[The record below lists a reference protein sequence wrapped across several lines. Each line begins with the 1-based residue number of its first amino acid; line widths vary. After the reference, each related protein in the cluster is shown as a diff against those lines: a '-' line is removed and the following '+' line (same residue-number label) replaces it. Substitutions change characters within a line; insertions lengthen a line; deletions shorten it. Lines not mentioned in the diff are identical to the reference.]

1 MDLGFVGGLRD
12 ATRMLVRHPGLSATT
27 IAALAMGIGFTT
39 IMFSVVYAVLLRELP
54 VEDGERIVKITL
66 LAPASGIP
74 GPQATMHDYTDWRTG
89 QSTFEELAAYRE
101 GSANV
106 RGPSGPVR
114 YSSALVTANAL
125 ASLRLN
131 PVAGRLFE
139 AADDDPDAPAT
150 VVLSH
155 HVREELFS
163 GSAEAVGA
171 TVTVNGEAAEVI
183 GILPEGFR
191 FPVLQDI
198 WLPLRTSAS
207 EVERGGGAPVSVFGR
222 LATGITLD
230 EATADLSGIVAELHA
245 AYPET
250 SPDATPLVETFV
262 HAGVVKGIVPL
273 FWAMLVIAALVLL
286 IACANAANLLLLRA
300 AAGARETAVR
310 RAMGA
315 HRGQIAYRMM
325 AEASAL
331 ALLGALLGTSIAWTG
346 ISLFASAA
354 ADTPPPF
361 WVVFEFDGTVFLFLV
376 AVAGAATLL
385 SGVPPVLKVAGR
397 NAGLGRTDEFE
408 SSSPLRIGKLSRWMV
423 ACELAMSM
431 GLLVAAGLMT
441 RSLATLNGFDY
452 GFEHESVLTARITM
466 AEADFPTAAD
476 RRGFYRAVQQGVAGI
491 PEVQSAALG
500 SSLPALG
507 AGMADIA
514 IEGER
519 RTGLAGGEMT
529 RWVEVSP
536 GYFAAFA
543 VGIVEGRDFGAGDT
557 ADSAPVAIVNISF
570 VSRYLGDGATG
581 RRIRVGDAGS
591 ASWRTVV
598 GVVPDLF
605 MGGVDAAGP
614 GADGV
619 YTPLSQGTEHSIYV
633 LAANPT
639 DPLTL
644 TPAVR
649 AAVIALNANTP
660 IHAAERMS
668 DLLARETLFYR
679 IFGTLFVAFG
689 VAALFLA
696 AVGLYGVVSFTVR
709 QRRIELGL
717 RMILGAGAPEIL
729 RLILRQGMAPMS
741 CGLVLGTGLG
751 LLISLSLRMALFE
764 VSPYDPLSFALA
776 AGLLI
781 GVGTLAVAVPALIAS
796 RIDPVEALR
805 TR

>member
-1 MDLGFVGGLRD
+1 MGFVGGLRD

-27 IAALAMGIGFTT
+27 IASLAMGIGFTT

-74 GPQATMHDYTDWRTG
+74 GPQATIHDYADWRTG
-89 QSTFEELAAYRE
+89 QSTFEELAAYRV

-106 RGPSGPVR
+106 RGPGGPVR
-114 YSSALVTANAL
+114 YSSAWVTANAL

-139 AADDDPDAPAT
+139 ADDDDPDATPT

-155 HVREELFS
+155 HIREELFS
-163 GSAEAVGA
+163 GAEEAVGA

-191 FPVLQDI
+191 FPFLQDI

-207 EVERGGGAPVSVFGR
+207 EVERGAGAPVSVFGR
-222 LATGITLD
+222 LAAGATMD
-230 EATADLSGIVAELHA
+230 EAAADLSGIVAELHA

-262 HAGVVKGIVPL
+262 QAGVVKGIVPL

-300 AAGARETAVR
+300 AERARETAVR

-331 ALLGALLGTSIAWTG
+331 ALLGALLGTSIASTG

-385 SGVPPVLKVAGR
+385 SGVPPALRVAGR

-408 SSSPLRIGKLSRWMV
+408 SSSPLRIGRLSRWMV
-423 ACELAMSM
+423 AGELAMSM

-441 RSLATLNGFDY
+441 RSLVTLNGFDY

-466 AEADFPTAAD
+466 ADADFPTAAD
-476 RRGFYRAVQQGVAGI
+476 RRGFYRAVQEGVAEI
-491 PEVQSAALG
+491 PEVESAALG
-500 SSLPALG
+500 SSLPALN

-519 RTGLAGGEMT
+519 RAGLAGGEMA

-536 GYFAAFA
+536 GYFATIA
-543 VGIVEGRDFGAGDT
+543 VGIMEGRDFGAGDT
-557 ADSAPVAIVNISF
+557 ADSAPVAIVNMSF

-591 ASWRTVV
+591 DASWRTVV

-619 YTPLSQGTEHSIYV
+619 YTPLSQGSEHSIYV
-633 LAANPT
+633 LAAGPA

-649 AAVIALNANTP
+649 EVVIALNDNTP

-668 DLLARETLFYR
+668 DLLARATLFYR
-679 IFGTLFVAFG
+679 IFGTLFVVFG
-689 VAALFLA
+689 IAALFLA

-717 RMILGAGAPEIL
+717 RIILGAGAPEIL